1 MNELVFEY
9 IVNAK
14 NIINSIF
21 LVIKRIENTITS
33 YSRFSNNIVSFTVI
47 SALMR
52 CYRNLT
58 LGKIGNIGF
67 VIHCF
72 T

>member
-33 YSRFSNNIVSFTVI
+33 YSRFLNNVSFTVI

-58 LGKIGNIGF
+58 PGKIGNIGF
-67 VIHCF
+67 VIWCF